1 MLTAF
6 LALLFEL
13 AFYLF
18 EGVLIA
24 YFATNGM
31 WGAMA
36 AIILF
41 VPTFYR
47 DLSLKWTNF
56 LYEVLR
62 YMKGD
67 EEMEKFVKDIEDQ
80 INNKYNKDK

>member
-13 AFYLF
+13 AFYLL

-31 WGAMA
+31 WWAMA
-36 AIILF
+36 VTILF
-41 VPTFYR
+41 VPTFFR
-47 DLSLKWTNF
+47 DLSLRWTNF

>member
-13 AFYLF
+13 AFYFF

-36 AIILF
+36 ATILF
-41 VPTFYR
+41 VPTCYR
-47 DLSLKWTNF
+47 DLSSKWTNF

-67 EEMEKFVKDIEDQ
+67 EEMEKFMAEIQEK
-80 INNKYNKDK
+80 INNKDNKDK